1 MERRVSSG
9 VYLQGSYVFSK
20 LLSDTDVVDGGGRA
34 LDHYNRKWE
43 KSVGAFDL
51 PHNFK
56 FSYILDAPFGKGRK
70 WDLGGVGNAV
80 IGGWRF
86 AAIHVY
92 TSGQPIQLSGG
103 AVGLGGRNAALVKTL
118 DGWVVDRPDN
128 PNYRATTGYTSFY
141 APVCSIAQFCNA
153 AGQVVPQTNTLGN
166 APRFN
171 GRARRMAILN
181 ENASL
186 QKSFQFTERFRLD
199 FRWEVFNLFNR
210 VILGGPDSGITS
222 QNFGRITSA
231 ANPRQMQFGLKLYF

>member
-1 MERRVSSG
+1 M
-9 VYLQGSYVFSK
+9 
-20 LLSDTDVVDGGGRA
+20 
-34 LDHYNRKWE
+34 DHYNRRWE

-56 FSYILDAPFGKGRK
+56 LSYILDGPFGKGRR
-70 WDLGGVGNAV
+70 WDLGKLGNAL

-86 AAIHVY
+86 SAIHVY

-103 AVGLGGRNAALVKTL
+103 AVSLGGRSAALVKTL
-118 DGWVVDRPDN
+118 DGWVAERPSN
-128 PNYRATTGYTSFY
+128 PNYRATTGFTSYF
-141 APVCSIAQFCNA
+141 APVCSIAAFCDAN
-153 AGQVVPQTNTLGN
+153 GRVVPQTNLLGN

-171 GRARRMAILN
+171 GRARRPAILN

-186 QKSFQFTERFRLD
+186 QKSFNFTERFRLD

-210 VILGGPDSGITS
+210 VILGPPDSSITS

-231 ANPRQMQFGLKLYF
+231 AAPRQMQFGLKLYF